1 MSVYKQA
8 TERIK
13 LAVAPGT
20 TVASSTASLAIER
33 NLRLENDTLR
43 KELARKDS
51 RNDNLTKEMQVLR
64 TSNSNMSREL
74 KILTSTFDKINH
86 DRHTVSNELSK
97 SKEYVEK
104 LEHQLSRLNDSVHM
118 SNQVDALSKYNSQL
132 KSELDQHNKKLNYRD
147 DRIKVLEKEI
157 DVLHRTFEIQ
167 RDYEGGDPYCRGGG
181 SCGCNCCTKGGEGS
195 KEKLRS
201 LYYELGKRQTEN
213 HTIALSLAESHKEI
227 ELLKLDIKNIN
238 STKVELDKECHRLRE
253 HSELLLQQT
262 KNDNELVSSLHEKQ
276 SNLTDINNK
285 LQQSLEDVTRR
296 YTEYKNNNDNEI
308 FNKNKVIAELNE
320 VITGNNLEM
329 SSLNHRLESLQHSI
343 NHIDS
348 VNTLSE
354 QRLQSE
360 WDTFNS
366 EKTKFQE
373 QVKKGD
379 AAMIQEQLLRIEIQ
393 NMKLEKDELSAK
405 YSQLTAALNN
415 NKGEEKKQ
423 LVALQSQVSELE
435 QFLGTSRISE
445 TRAVHE
451 RDEAMKALMQ
461 TVEATRELSG
471 KYQKERNK
479 RINLDEKVGI
489 LEKHITDLKKSKE
502 QVSSAVLDALHKE
515 RSKSQALEQ
524 VLNALSVDVRKVQSI
539 IPPSPEPQ
547 ARPPLS
553 IPTSTSG
560 QNTFSPSKSTT
571 IVLHSSD
578 NIIDQ
583 RVHKAAYTST
593 PAPVM
598 PVVGMV
604 EELKKLHE
612 ELKALDT
619 DSPSSLSSSFYNFN
633 DNTNNPFIN
642 RDIYNENV
650 QIDNPF
656 ILRTDS

>member
-1 MSVYKQA
+1 MSVYKQVI
-8 TERIK
+8 ERSK
-13 LAVAPGT
+13 PSAAPSV
-20 TVASSTASLAIER
+20 TVVSSTASLAIER
-33 NLRLENDTLR
+33 NLRSENDALR

-64 TSNSNMSREL
+64 TANGNTTREL
-74 KILTSTFDKINH
+74 KILTSTFDKLNH
-86 DRHTVSNELSK
+86 DRHSLSNELSK
-97 SKEYVEK
+97 SKEYIEK
-104 LEHQLSRLNDSVHM
+104 LEYQLSRLNDSAHM
-118 SNQVDALSKYNSQL
+118 CNQVDVLTKHNSQL
-132 KSELDQHNKKLNYRD
+132 KSEMDQYNKKLNYRD

-167 RDYEGGDPYCRGGG
+167 RDYEGGDPHCRGGG

-227 ELLKLDIKNIN
+227 ELLKLDLKNVN
-238 STKVELDKECHRLRE
+238 SIKVELEKECQRLKE

-276 SNLTDINNK
+276 ANITDINNK
-285 LQQSLEDVTRR
+285 LQQSLEDITRR

-308 FNKNKVIAELNE
+308 FNKNKVIAELHE
-320 VITGNNLEM
+320 VITGNNLEI
-329 SSLNHRLESLQHSI
+329 SSLNHRLESLQQSI

-360 WDTFNS
+360 WDTFNT
-366 EKTKFQE
+366 EKNKYQE
-373 QVKKGD
+373 QLKKGD
-379 AAMIQEQLLRIEIQ
+379 AAMIQEQLLRNEVHSL
-393 NMKLEKDELSAK
+393 KVEKDELLNK
-405 YSQLTAALNN
+405 YSQLTAALNS
-415 NKGEEKKQ
+415 NKSEEKQQ
-423 LVALQSQVSELE
+423 LVALKFQVSELE
-435 QFLGTSRISE
+435 QFLNTSRSNE

-479 RINLDEKVGI
+479 RINLDEKIGL
-489 LEKHITDLKKSKE
+489 LEKNIADLKKSKE

-524 VLNALSVDVRKVQSI
+524 VLNSLSIDVRKVQSVGGI

-547 ARPPLS
+547 ARPPLPM
-553 IPTSTSG
+553 PTSRNG
-560 QNTFSPSKSTT
+560 QNNFSPSKNTT
-571 IVLHSSD
+571 IVLHAMDNASD
-578 NIIDQ
+578 Q
-583 RVHKAAYTST
+583 TLQKVAYAST

-619 DSPSSLSSSFYNFN
+619 DSPSSLSSSFYNLN
-633 DNTNNPFIN
+633 DTNNPFI
-642 RDIYNENV
+642 YNDTV

-656 ILRTDS
+656 ILRSDS

>member
-1 MSVYKQA
+1 MSVYKHA
-8 TERIK
+8 TERSK
-13 LAVAPGT
+13 PAVAPST
-20 TVASSTASLAIER
+20 TAASSTASLAIER

-51 RNDNLTKEMQVLR
+51 RNDNLTKELQVFR

-74 KILTSTFDKINH
+74 KILTSTFDKLNH
-86 DRHTVSNELSK
+86 DRHTVSTELSK

-104 LEHQLSRLNDSVHM
+104 LEYQLSRLNDSVHM
-118 SNQVDALSKYNSQL
+118 SNQVDALTKYNAQL
-132 KSELDQHNKKLNYRD
+132 KSELDQYNKKLNYRD

-167 RDYEGGDPYCRGGG
+167 RDYDGGDPHCRGGG
-181 SCGCNCCTKGGEGS
+181 SCGCNCCIKGGEGS

-238 STKVELDKECHRLRE
+238 STKVELEKECHRLRE

-276 SNLTDINNK
+276 SNLTDINSK

-296 YTEYKNNNDNEI
+296 YTEYKNNNDNDI

-329 SSLNHRLESLQHSI
+329 SSLNHRLESLQQSI

-360 WDTFNS
+360 WDTFNL
-366 EKTKFQE
+366 EKNKFQE
-373 QVKKGD
+373 QIKKGD

-393 NMKLEKDELSAK
+393 NMKLEKDELLAK
-405 YSQLTAALNN
+405 YSQLTAALNS
-415 NKGEEKKQ
+415 NKGEEKQQ
-423 LVALQSQVSELE
+423 LVALKLQVSELE
-435 QFLGTSRISE
+435 QFLSTSRINE

-489 LEKHITDLKKSKE
+489 LEKHISDLKKSKE

-524 VLNALSVDVRKVQSI
+524 VLNSLSVDIRKVQTI

-547 ARPPLS
+547 ARPP
-553 IPTSTSG
+553 IPTSKSG
-560 QNTFSPSKSTT
+560 QNNYSPTKNTT
-571 IVLHSSD
+571 IVLHASD
-578 NIIDQ
+578 DAIDQ
-583 RVHKAAYTST
+583 MTHKAAYTST

-604 EELKKLHE
+604 EELKKLHD

-633 DNTNNPFIN
+633 DSTNNPFMN
-642 RDIYNENV
+642 RDIYNDNI

-656 ILRTDS
+656 ILRSNS